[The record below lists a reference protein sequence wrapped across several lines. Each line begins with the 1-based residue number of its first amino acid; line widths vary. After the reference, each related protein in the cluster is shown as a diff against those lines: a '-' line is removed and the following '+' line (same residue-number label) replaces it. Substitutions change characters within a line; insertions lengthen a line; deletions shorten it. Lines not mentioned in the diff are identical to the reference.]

1 MNKINQQDF
10 ASALRFGEDEGPDVV
25 AKGHGALARAIEA
38 TARANNIPVLQDFA
52 LSQELASIPLGE
64 ELSEDLLFAIASVF
78 DYLLTTD
85 NESAGPNKPANTAQK
100 G

>member
-1 MNKINQQDF
+1 MNKFKQQDF
-10 ASALRFGEDEGPDVV
+10 ASALRFGEDDGPDVI
-25 AKGHGALARAIEA
+25 AQGHGALARAIEA

-85 NESAGPNKPANTAQK
+85 SDDGSLKPTNKAQK

>member
-10 ASALRFGEDEGPDVV
+10 ASALRFGEEEGPDVI
-25 AKGHGALARAIEA
+25 AQGHGALARAIEA

-78 DYLLTTD
+78 DYLLGTD
-85 NESAGPNKPANTAQK
+85 SEGGAPNKPTTTQK
-100 G
+100 R